1 MDESD
6 AELPQRA
13 LEMIEALLEQNLPAA
28 WALCNQHVE
37 RAASAAQTIPV
48 LCLRGTAERWM
59 GRRLDA
65 IASLQSCLAS
75 LSQEGREDIWF
86 ARTHLQLSAIHA
98 SAQEL
103 ELAEHHL
110 ELARAR
116 FAALGDVAGMLQ
128 ARVFAAMNLGL
139 ADREPEALSEF
150 EQCERSYSEIEPAD
164 PIGHGACLIN
174 WAVALRA
181 LGQSAEATKL
191 LGRAL
196 SLGHAFGSFRLQ
208 TLALIQLAGI
218 EREQGARSQATRHA
232 SDAVANARRMGFAF
246 GAALAN
252 HALAGLAEDDG
263 LHDEAERL
271 TEAAHREAY
280 EAGAYYLANGI
291 EADWSERCAR
301 RGDLAGA
308 LSHLQAHMHGRLA
321 LMAQNYSNAV
331 QHTQAR
337 HLLAMAQKHGEALEA
352 EIAARTAEIHST
364 LARLQAEVA
373 RRQIAEA
380 ALSHLA
386 QHDPLTGCLR
396 RHCLAPSLADFAPG
410 QASHALVF
418 LDLQG
423 FKALN
428 ERLGN
433 AAGDQL
439 LADLGGRL
447 RATAPGRPL
456 IRYGGDEFILLIGEQ
471 ELADAEAFAQRIR
484 EAVVQPY
491 ALSMHDARIDCHL
504 GISAT
509 HTGVVSAEQLL
520 QEAEIAL
527 QASQAG
533 ATNKFMQF
541 SAVLDASHRRAQQIR
556 AQLPGAAPRGEL
568 YLRFQPI
575 QHVADWR
582 VSGYEA
588 LVRWVSPALGEV
600 APGEFIPHAE
610 RSGEVIEI
618 GAWVLEAACKQLA
631 TLNRTMGLRCSVA
644 VNASAQQFQH
654 PGFEAQILHALGES
668 GLDPTLLKIEITETS
683 ALERPDETGRLINA
697 LRRRGID
704 TYLDDFGAGY
714 ANLARL
720 IELPIAGLKIDM
732 SLTARISESQRVV
745 AVIDALVRLAHASG
759 IVTVAEGVQ
768 TSDQVE
774 LLRQL
779 GCQHLQGSLIGPPA
793 RLTELLVATT
803 LH

>member
-1 MDESD
+1 MDESN
-6 AELPQRA
+6 AELPRHA

-37 RAASAAQTIPV
+37 RAASAALTIPV

-65 IASLQSCLAS
+65 MASLQSCLAL

-86 ARTHLQLSAIHA
+86 ARAHLQLSAVHA

-116 FAALGDVAGMLQ
+116 FVALGDVAGVLQ
-128 ARVFAAMNLGL
+128 SRVFAAMNLGL
-139 ADREPEALSEF
+139 ADREPEALPEF
-150 EQCERSYSEIEPAD
+150 ELCERSYAEIEPAD

-181 LGQSAEATKL
+181 LGQSAAASRL
-191 LGRAL
+191 LGRARA
-196 SLGHAFGSFRLQ
+196 LGHAFGSFRLQ

-218 EREQGARSQATRHA
+218 EREQGQRSLAQR
-232 SDAVANARRMGFAF
+232 DAADALANARRMGFAF

-252 HALAGLAEDDG
+252 HALAGLAEDAG
-263 LHDEAERL
+263 RHDEAEQL
-271 TEAAHREAY
+271 TAAAHREAH

-308 LSHLQAHMHGRLA
+308 LAHLQSHMQGRLA

-352 EIAARTAEIHST
+352 DIAARTAEIHST

-373 RRQIAEA
+373 RRQHAEA
-380 ALSHLA
+380 ALHHLA

-396 RHCLAPSLADFAPG
+396 RHCLAPSLAEFASG

-433 AAGDQL
+433 VAGDQL
-439 LADLGGRL
+439 LAELGGRL
-447 RATAPGRPL
+447 RALAPGRPV

-471 ELADAEAFAQRIR
+471 ELADAAAFAQRIR
-484 EAVVQPY
+484 AAVIQPY
-491 ALSMHDARIDCHL
+491 VLSQHSAQIDCHL
-504 GISAT
+504 GISAP
-509 HTGVVSAEQLL
+509 HAGAVPAEHLL

-533 ATNKFMQF
+533 AASRIMQF

-556 AQLPGAAPRGEL
+556 AQLPGVAQRGEL
-568 YLRFQPI
+568 YLCFQPI
-575 QHVADWR
+575 QNVADQR

-588 LVRWVSPALGEV
+588 LVRWASPVLGEV
-600 APGEFIPHAE
+600 SPGEFIPHAE
-610 RSGEVIEI
+610 RSGDVIEL
-618 GAWVLEAACKQLA
+618 GAWVLEVACKQLVQI
-631 TLNRTMGLRCSVA
+631 NRAMGSCCSVA

-654 PGFEAQILHALGES
+654 PAFEAQILHALGES
-668 GLDPTLLKIEITETS
+668 GLEPALLKIEITETS
-683 ALERPDETGRLINA
+683 ALAHPDEAGRLITA

-768 TSDQVE
+768 TPDQVE
-774 LLRQL
+774 RLRQI
-779 GCQHLQGSLIGPPA
+779 GCQRLQGSLIGHPA
-793 RLTELLVATT
+793 RVSELQAPAT